1 MASKINKLV
10 VFLLGFTIAFV
21 KSEPSFYDILL
32 LILFFRNI
40 FSKQLLSI
48 LIVFVILNISTLFSY
63 NIQRSLEYNL
73 ITLLL
78 FSSLLYFKN
87 IDRKNWQYFITG
99 NITSLLVTYF
109 LGFII
114 LQDNYWYYSRFMGGY
129 KDPNVF
135 SPSLL
140 MILMIAFKLNFRKRI
155 ISFLTFPGMLLAQSR
170 AVYGALG
177 LVLFH
182 RLRRNILFYG
192 FTIMTALYFGPLLV
206 RKIAL
211 KSYDTN
217 RFLGQIHALQRT
229 SLFGNGSTS
238 SDYFVGHPPH
248 SLYVRMISDI
258 GLLPCLFI
266 VILALAIY
274 NRVPR
279 ALSRLVFITPILLIS
294 FVIDTVHWR
303 MFYVFLGFSYSY
315 VFDNSRAISKAA

>member
-1 MASKINKLV
+1 MAFKTKKLV

-21 KSEPSFYDILL
+21 KSEPSYYDILL

-40 FSKQLLSI
+40 FSKHLHPI

-73 ITLLL
+73 VTLLL
-78 FSSLLYFKN
+78 FSSFIYFKN
-87 IDRKNWQYFITG
+87 IERKYWQYFIIG
-99 NITSLLVTYF
+99 NIFALLVTYF
-109 LGFII
+109 LGLII
-114 LQDNYWYYSRFMGGY
+114 LQENYWYYSRFMGGY

-140 MILMIAFKLNFRKRI
+140 MILMIAFKLNFRKRF

-182 RLRRNILFYG
+182 RFRRNLFFYS
-192 FTIMTALYFGPLLV
+192 IIIVTAIYFGPLLV

-211 KSYDTN
+211 KSYDAN
-217 RFLGQIHALQRT
+217 RFLGQLHALGRT
-229 SLFGNGSTS
+229 SLLGNGSTS

-274 NRVPR
+274 NLIPR
-279 ALSRLVFITPILLIS
+279 AFSRLVFISPILLIS
-294 FVIDTVHWR
+294 LVIDTVHWR
-303 MFYVFLGFSYSY
+303 MFYVFLGFSLSY
-315 VFDNSRAISKAA
+315 VFDNSRANSKAA

>member
-1 MASKINKLV
+1 MAFKVKKLV
-10 VFLLGFTIAFV
+10 IFLLGFTISFV

-40 FSKQLLSI
+40 FSKHLLSF
-48 LIVFVILNISTLFSY
+48 LIIFVILNISTLFSY

-73 ITLLL
+73 VTLLL
-78 FSSLLYFKN
+78 FSSLIYFKN
-87 IDRKNWQYFITG
+87 IEQKYWRYFIIG
-99 NITSLLVTYF
+99 NIISLVVTYF
-109 LGFII
+109 FGFII
-114 LQDNYWYYSRFMGGY
+114 LQENYWYYSRFMGGY

-140 MILMIAFKLNFRKRI
+140 MILMIAFKLNIRKRL
-155 ISFLTFPGMLLAQSR
+155 ISILTFPGMLLAQSR

-182 RLRRNILFYG
+182 RLRRNIFFYVI
-192 FTIMTALYFGPLLV
+192 TISTALYFSPLIG
-206 RKIAL
+206 RKISL
-211 KSYDTN
+211 KSYDAN
-217 RFLGQIHALQRT
+217 RFLGQLHALQRT

-266 VILALAIY
+266 VILGLAIH
-274 NRVPR
+274 NKVPS
-279 ALSRLVFITPILLIS
+279 ALSRLVFISPILLIS
-294 FVIDTVHWR
+294 LVIDTVHWR

-315 VFDNSRAISKAA
+315 VFDNSRVISKAA